1 MKDMSYYPDPSFR
14 REKWTDLNGEWAFAF
29 DDEDV
34 GLKEHWERKDLELRI
49 TVPFAYQ
56 CDKSGLADKDGRRI
70 RFDGQEPP
78 YHPILWYSRSFI
90 SDGISAADEILLN
103 FNAVD
108 YKASVWVNGCL
119 VTVHEG
125 GYTPFSVPISPFVR
139 RGGNTIVVRVEDFHD
154 DAQPRGK
161 QIWTEKPWGC
171 WYTPSSG
178 IWQDVWLSFS
188 KKARFTACRITP
200 DLDRRMASFE
210 IEYSHA
216 VKKGQKLGIEL
227 SYEGTVVA
235 TLLTDTEEYR
245 QFLHLHVTQPNSVD
259 DVHAWCPERPRL
271 YEVKLRLYTSDMAPL
286 DEVSTYFGMRKV
298 SVRNGQVLLNNR
310 PLYQRL
316 ILDQGYWPESLLTA
330 PDKDALERDLMLT
343 KQMGF
348 NGVRKHQK
356 FESPWFYYLAD
367 KMGLLV
373 WAELPSAYCFSTDE
387 VENVH
392 RDLLRAVKTLYNHPS
407 IITWVPFNESWGIR
421 DVFTDPLQQ
430 NFVRSVYYLLKTLDP
445 NRLVSGNDGWEQ
457 TVTDFC
463 AIHDYDIHDQESYD
477 HTWGDFGTL
486 MKTAASHRQIY
497 SEGGEYT
504 GEPVLLTEF
513 GGVALRDEVNGGAW
527 GYRDPASS
535 KEELLARLEKLMSA
549 IFADTRVKGF
559 CYTQLTDVAQEV
571 NGLLYPD
578 RTPKCDI
585 EQYHRIFTNRR

>member
-1 MKDMSYYPDPSFR
+1 M
-14 REKWTDLNGEWAFAF
+14 DLNGEWSFAF
-29 DDEDV
+29 DDENI
-34 GLKEHWERKDLELRI
+34 GLGRHWEKKRLELRI
-49 TVPFAYQ
+49 TVPFVYQ
-56 CDKSGLADKDGRRI
+56 CEKAELADHDGHRLG
-70 RFDGQEPP
+70 FNGQEPP
-78 YHPILWYSRSFI
+78 YHPVLWYSRSFML
-90 SDGISAADEILLN
+90 DGVLPDDEVLLN

-108 YKASVWVNGCL
+108 YKAHVWINGNL
-119 VTVHEG
+119 VAVHEG
-125 GYTPFSVPISPFVR
+125 GYSPFSIPISPYVEK
-139 RGGNTIVVRVEDFHD
+139 GENMIAVRVEDYHD
-154 DAQPRGK
+154 NAQPRGK

-178 IWQDVWLSFS
+178 IWQDVWLSFT

-200 DLDRRMASFE
+200 DLDKRMATFE

-216 VKKGQKLGIEL
+216 VGKGQKIEIEL
-227 SYEGTVVA
+227 GYEGAVTT
-235 TLLTDTEEYR
+235 TLLTDVDEYR
-245 QFLHLHVTQPNSVD
+245 QFLHLHITQPNSVD
-259 DVHAWCPERPRL
+259 DIHAWSPERPRL
-271 YEVKLRLYTSDMAPL
+271 YDVKLRLYTSDMILL

-316 ILDQGYWPESLLTA
+316 ILDQGYWPESLLTP
-330 PDKDALERDLMLT
+330 PDEDALRKDLDLM

-348 NGVRKHQK
+348 NGVRMHQK

-367 KMGLLV
+367 VMGILV

-392 RDLLRAVKTLYNHPS
+392 RDLLQSVRALYNHPS

-457 TVTDFC
+457 TITDFC
-463 AIHDYDIHDQESYD
+463 AIHDYDIHDKDSYD
-477 HTWGDFGTL
+477 RTWKNIEGL

-497 SEGGEYT
+497 SEGGAYA

-513 GGVALRDEVNGGAW
+513 GGIALRNDIHAGAW
-527 GYRDPASS
+527 GYREPASS
-535 KEELLARLEKLMSA
+535 KEELLARLEKLLAA
-549 IFADTRVKGF
+549 IFSDPRVKGF
-559 CYTQLTDVAQEV
+559 CYTQLTDVSQEV
-571 NGLLYPD
+571 NGLLYSD

-585 EQYHRIFTNRR
+585 DEYRRVFTNRT